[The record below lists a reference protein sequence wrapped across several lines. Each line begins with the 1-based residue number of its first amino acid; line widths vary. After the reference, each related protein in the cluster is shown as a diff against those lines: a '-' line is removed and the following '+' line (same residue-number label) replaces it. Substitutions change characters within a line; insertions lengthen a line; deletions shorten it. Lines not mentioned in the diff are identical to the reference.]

1 MALGGREDTIVKLLK
16 CSKNGSTKAK
26 MKDSLSIS
34 DAQLRK
40 ILAELVDK
48 GLLQFVEP
56 KQLYITTHKGQLLLK
71 KWK

>member
-40 ILAELVDK
+40 N
-48 GLLQFVEP
+48 
-56 KQLYITTHKGQLLLK
+56 
-71 KWK
+71 